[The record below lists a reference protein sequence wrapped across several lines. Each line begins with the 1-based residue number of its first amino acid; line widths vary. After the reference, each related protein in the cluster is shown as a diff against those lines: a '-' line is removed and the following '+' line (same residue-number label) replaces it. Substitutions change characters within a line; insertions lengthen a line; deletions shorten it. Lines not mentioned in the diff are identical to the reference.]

1 MNKAINRISL
11 TVLLSFTAFFSK
23 AQVQIDPL
31 APQMYPSVLLEL
43 FSSEGC
49 SSCPVADQFMQE
61 LLLLADSSHSP
72 VFAIDYHVDIWN
84 KSGWVDKF
92 SDTSFS
98 RRQREYMIKA
108 KQPAMFTPMML
119 VNGGGAVPGSAK
131 KEVGNLINK
140 EMRTLPLAQIATKA
154 AYVSQQNK
162 LIVSYEILG
171 NTDSCSLNLV
181 LAYKQISSEV
191 TGGENAGKTLV
202 HHHTAKVWK
211 RFEIDPSKKGKVELQ
226 IPEGVELSNLLLV
239 SFVQHEPTWRVY
251 STDQLQFR

>member
-1 MNKAINRISL
+1 MNKTINRIFLIISFSL
-11 TVLLSFTAFFSK
+11 STILVR
-23 AQVQIDPL
+23 AQVQVDPL
-31 APQMYPSVLLEL
+31 APKMYPSVLLEL

-49 SSCPVADQFMQE
+49 SSCPVADQFLQE
-61 LLLLADSSHSP
+61 LIGIADSSRSP
-72 VFAIDYHVDIWN
+72 VFALDYHVDIWN

-119 VNGGGAVPGSAK
+119 VNGGGAIAGSAK
-131 KEVGNLINK
+131 KEVANLINT
-140 EMRTLPLAQIATKA
+140 EMRSLPLTQITTKA
-154 AYVSQQNK
+154 AYVSQANK

-171 NTDSCSLNLV
+171 KTDSCSLNLV
-181 LAYKQISSEV
+181 LAYKQISSEI
-191 TGGENAGKTLV
+191 TGGENAGKILI
-202 HHHTAKVWK
+202 HHHTVKVWK

-226 IPEGVELSNLLLV
+226 IPEGMELSNLLLV